1 MPLAR
6 QADAQGQAATQ
17 PIPSDVDAVGV
28 VMRTLATPDGGGGDA
43 GVGGG
48 GEGGSTK
55 IDFEKV
61 KDEMLATLRTEL
73 RVERERSRGWI

>member
-6 QADAQGQAATQ
+6 QADAQAPAATQ
-17 PIPSDVDAVGV
+17 TIPSDVDAVGV
-28 VMRTLATPDGGGGDA
+28 VMRTLATPDRGGGDA